1 MHVQSG
7 CSLFFLCPDY
17 RTLAM
22 NELDNVDGNCSD
34 ASLIFSRTRNF
45 KKQTKKKKKKR
56 KEKEK
61 KMLQTGVPRKLIY
74 LSLCLEIK
82 YFLFQYIWVYFS
94 STYLHLKR
102 LIELTSA
109 LQLF

>member
-45 KKQTKKKKKKR
+45 KKQTKKKKKK
-56 KEKEK
+56 EK
-61 KMLQTGVPRKLIY
+61 KKKRK
-74 LSLCLEIK
+74 CFKQECP
-82 YFLFQYIWVYFS
+82 
-94 STYLHLKR
+94 
-102 LIELTSA
+102 EN
-109 LQLF
+109 

>member
-1 MHVQSG
+1 M
-7 CSLFFLCPDY
+7 D
-17 RTLAM
+17 
-22 NELDNVDGNCSD
+22 ELDNVDGNCSD
-34 ASLIFSRTRNF
+34 ASLIFSRTRNS
-45 KKQTKKKKKKR
+45 KKQKKR
-56 KEKEK
+56 KRKENASNRSA
-61 KMLQTGVPRKLIY
+61 PKLIY
-74 LSLCLEIK
+74 LSLCLEIR